1 MGDVVKAYL
10 VPNASYLPVHLAT
23 VLDYLGA
30 R

>member
-1 MGDVVKAYL
+1 VEQDEVLQVAQ
-10 VPNASYLPVHLAT
+10 VHLAT